1 LRKIYKKKL
10 LTKKREKASAA
21 QRADVAVPNVD
32 PAAPALSA
40 TALAC
45 ESGHTLDAPAARL
58 GFPKAL
64 LPHHRV
70 GVLKEKGN
78 ESV

>member
-1 LRKIYKKKL
+1 M
-10 LTKKREKASAA
+10 
-21 QRADVAVPNVD
+21 AVPNVD